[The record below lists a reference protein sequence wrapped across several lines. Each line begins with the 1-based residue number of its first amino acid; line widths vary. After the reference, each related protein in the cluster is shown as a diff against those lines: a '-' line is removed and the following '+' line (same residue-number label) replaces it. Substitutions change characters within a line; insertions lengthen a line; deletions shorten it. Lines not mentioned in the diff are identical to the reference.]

1 MRILSNNGFV
11 PFPTKV
17 AVEGEPAATVARER
31 RPVGVEWEVEP
42 KKGRSWAVE
51 AVLEGRQLS

>member
-42 KKGRSWAVE
+42 KKGRS
-51 AVLEGRQLS
+51 